1 MKHNKEIKL
10 TKHRAVIA
18 ILLTSCAM
26 LSGCGNLFKSRLDSI
41 AAISQSSIGYL
52 DGKYRVCRE
61 NCLKRTPKELDDS
74 DSWPSSTLLVA
85 NKQATTNPSQ
95 APLQSTEK
103 PANATDKTTETFEVY
118 FGFGMSK
125 PNRNGQKELDRFVRL
140 ASKQSI
146 GLIELT
152 GQTDDI
158 GTRNYNNRLALKRV
172 QFVTSWLKSHGINT
186 TISASSKGDC
196 CHPAPYNKEELVL
209 KEKRRVSIKAQQNQ
223 Q

>member
-1 MKHNKEIKL
+1 MKQNKEIKL
-10 TKHRAVIA
+10 TKHCAAIA

-41 AAISQSSIGYL
+41 AAISQPSIGYL
-52 DGKYRVCRE
+52 DGKYRICRE
-61 NCLKRTPKELDDS
+61 NCPKRTPKELDNS
-74 DSWPSSTLLVA
+74 NSLPSSTLLAA
-85 NKQATTNPSQ
+85 NNQATTNPPQ
-95 APLQSTEK
+95 APPQLIEK
-103 PANATDKTTETFEVY
+103 HAKKTDQTTETFEVY
-118 FGFGMSK
+118 FDFGMSK
-125 PNRNGQKELDRFVRL
+125 PNRDGQKELDRFVRL

-158 GTRNYNNRLALKRV
+158 GTQDYNNRLAFKRV
-172 QFVTSWLKSHGINT
+172 QFVTRWLKSHGINT

>member
-41 AAISQSSIGYL
+41 AAISQPSIGYL
-52 DGKYRVCRE
+52 DGKYRICRE
-61 NCLKRTPKELDDS
+61 NCPKRTPKEWDDS

-118 FGFGMSK
+118 FDFGMSK
-125 PNRNGQKELDRFVRL
+125 PNRNGQKELDRFVLL

-172 QFVTSWLKSHGINT
+172 QFVTSWLKSHGINM
-186 TISASSKGDC
+186 TISSSSKGDC